1 MTISSL
7 VGFASLVSAVSL
19 LTESGSPKKAE
30 LPSLAPLAGRSIV
43 ETLTDVEVNVDKFL
57 VKDSTGKVD
66 RDLSNDAF
74 NAYLD
79 SLDTRSGDAAL
90 LKDWVVKNAWNIVA
104 EKTPINKE
112 VQRVNLDE
120 LTSTLAFKALESV
133 GAAGNTTSFSEIK
146 ELFKAVIA
154 AHSKVNP
161 KAEGSKSEKEH
172 VPTGEVLF
180 HWTPKGR
187 SSGVT
192 LLMYMPVPAAKLNS

>member
-19 LTESGSPKKAE
+19 LTESGSPKNAE

-104 EKTPINKE
+104 EKTPVNKE

-146 ELFKAVIA
+146 DLFKKVIA
-154 AHSKVNP
+154 AHSKV
-161 KAEGSKSEKEH
+161 SSEKSEH

-180 HWTPKGR
+180 NWTPKGR